1 MVTGFVTNFL
11 SRPDRGWS
19 FSKNMK
25 RISRRTLQKHRFVGS
40 TQYSLPVR
48 SPELAPL
55 SVGTRP
61 STAVGVAEQYGLGTF
76 ELGNR
81 RYLGGKSKLLEFI
94 QVEMTKALGK
104 GPDSVFDV
112 FAGTGVVGYHFAAQG
127 VPVISNDLL
136 QHNYFGLQTFM
147 GPQKIDLKQ
156 LAEKL
161 IHLQNLPAKKN
172 YFSEHFGGNF
182 FSDLNA
188 EKIGVIRDEIE
199 LIASNLR
206 EKAALVTSLIYAA
219 DRVANTV
226 GHYDAFHR
234 GQDIQTP
241 IELKLPNILRLKTS
255 SNEAY
260 CQDSITLAPQVKVE
274 VAYLDPPYN
283 SRQYSDAYH
292 LLENLAAWEKP
303 EVHGVA
309 KKMDRSH
316 LKSDFCGKA
325 APKTFAEIISKL
337 KSKIIMVSYNNTS
350 ESLNSRSNAAI
361 SDEEIIQSLKSRGR
375 VSVKEVAFNGFTA
388 GKTRKREHTE
398 RLFIC
403 KVKD

>member
-1 MVTGFVTNFL
+1 M
-11 SRPDRGWS
+11 
-19 FSKNMK
+19 
-25 RISRRTLQKHRFVGS
+25 
-40 TQYSLPVR
+40 R
-48 SPELAPL
+48 SSELFGM
-55 SVGTRP
+55 SVGERYP
-61 STAVGVAEQYGLGTF
+61 TAIEVARQFGLGTF
-76 ELGNR
+76 DLGNR
-81 RYLGGKSKLLEFI
+81 RYLGGKSKLLKFI
-94 QVEMTKALGK
+94 QTEMENALGK
-104 GPDSVFDV
+104 AADSLFDV
-112 FAGTGVVGYHFAAQG
+112 FAGTGVVGYHFAAQEIQ
-127 VPVISNDLL
+127 VISNDLL

-147 GPQKIDLKQ
+147 GPQSIDLKQ
-156 LAEKL
+156 LAEK
-161 IHLQNLPAKKN
+161 IVYLQNISAKKN

-188 EKIGVIRDEIE
+188 KKIGVIRDEIE
-199 LIASNLR
+199 IIASNLR

-234 GQDIQTP
+234 GQDIQTT
-241 IELKLPNILRLKTS
+241 IELKLPNILPLKS
-255 SNEAY
+255 NVNEAY
-260 CQDSITLAPQVKVE
+260 CQDSITLAPQVKAE

-309 KKMDRSH
+309 KKMNRSH

-325 APKTFAEIISKL
+325 APKKFAELISKL
-337 KSKIIMVSYNNTS
+337 DTELIMVSYNNTLG
-350 ESLNSRSNAAI
+350 SLNPRSNAAI
-361 SDEEIIQSLKSRGR
+361 ADEEIIHSLKSRGK

-388 GKTRKREHTE
+388 GKTKKREHSE

>member
-1 MVTGFVTNFL
+1 M
-11 SRPDRGWS
+11 
-19 FSKNMK
+19 
-25 RISRRTLQKHRFVGS
+25 
-40 TQYSLPVR
+40 
-48 SPELAPL
+48 
-55 SVGTRP
+55 
-61 STAVGVAEQYGLGTF
+61 GTF

-81 RYLGGKSKLLEFI
+81 RYLGGKSKLLDFI
-94 QVEMTKALGK
+94 QDEAIKALGK
-104 GPDSVFDV
+104 TPNSVFDV
-112 FAGTGVVGYHFAAQG
+112 FAGTGVVGYHFATQG
-127 VPVISNDLL
+127 VQVISNDLL

-156 LAEKL
+156 LAAK
-161 IHLQNLPAKKN
+161 INQLQNLSPKRN
-172 YFSEHFGGNF
+172 YFSEHFAGNF
-182 FSDLNA
+182 FSELNA
-188 EKIGVIRDEIE
+188 KKIGVIRDEIE
-199 LIASNLR
+199 VIASNLR

-234 GQDIQTP
+234 RQDIQTP
-241 IELKLPNILRLKTS
+241 IELKLPNILRLKTTA
-255 SNEAY
+255 NEAY
-260 CQDSITLAPQVKVE
+260 CQDAILIAAQVKAE

-292 LLENLAAWEKP
+292 LLENLATWEKP

-316 LKSDFCGKA
+316 LKSNFCGKA
-325 APKTFAEIISKL
+325 APQAFAELISKL
-337 KSKIIMVSYNNTS
+337 ETRLIVVSYNNTS

-361 SDEEIIQSLKSRGR
+361 SDEEILMSLKSRGK
-375 VSVKEVAFNGFTA
+375 VFVKEIAFNGFTT
-388 GKTRKREHTE
+388 GKTKKRDHSE

>member
-1 MVTGFVTNFL
+1 MAKVLTEY
-11 SRPDRGWS
+11 P
-19 FSKNMK
+19 K
-25 RISRRTLQKHRFVGS
+25 KHQLVGS
-40 TQYSLPVR
+40 TQYSLPMR
-48 SPELAPL
+48 SPEIALP
-55 SVGTRP
+55 SVGALP
-61 STAVGVAEQYGLGTF
+61 STAAGVAEQYGLGTF

-94 QVEMTKALGK
+94 QTEMEKALGK
-104 GPDSVFDV
+104 APDSLFDV
-112 FAGTGVVGYHFAAQG
+112 FAGTGVVGYHFAAQEI
-127 VPVISNDLL
+127 PVISNDLL

-147 GPQKIDLKQ
+147 GPQSIDLKQ
-156 LAEKL
+156 LAEK
-161 IHLQNLPAKKN
+161 IVHLQNLSAKKN

-182 FSDLNA
+182 FSDSNA
-188 EKIGVIRDEIE
+188 KKIGVMRDEIE
-199 LIASNLR
+199 IIASNLR

-241 IELKLPNILRLKTS
+241 IELKLPNILQLKS
-255 SNEAY
+255 NANEAF
-260 CQDSITLAPQVKVE
+260 CQDSITLAPQVKAE

-325 APKTFAEIISKL
+325 APKTFAELISKL
-337 KSKIIMVSYNNTS
+337 DTKLIMVSYNNTS

-361 SDEEIIQSLKSRGR
+361 PDEEIIHSLKSRGK

-388 GKTRKREHTE
+388 GKTKKREHSE

>member
-1 MVTGFVTNFL
+1 M
-11 SRPDRGWS
+11 
-19 FSKNMK
+19 
-25 RISRRTLQKHRFVGS
+25 Q
-40 TQYSLPVR
+40 
-48 SPELAPL
+48 SPEVALPSVVAPPFTA
-55 SVGTRP
+55 TR
-61 STAVGVAEQYGLGTF
+61 VAEEYGLETF

-94 QVEMTKALGK
+94 QSEMQKALGK
-104 GPDSVFDV
+104 SPDSFFDV
-112 FAGTGVVGYHFAAQG
+112 FAGTGVVGYHFAVQG
-127 VPVISNDLL
+127 ISVTSNDLL
-136 QHNYFGLQTFM
+136 QHNYFALQAFM
-147 GPQKIDLKQ
+147 GQESIDLKQ
-156 LAEKL
+156 LAEK
-161 IHLQNLPAKKN
+161 ITHLQNLSVKKN

-182 FSDLNA
+182 YSDLNA
-188 EKIGVIRDEIE
+188 KKIGVIRAEIE
-199 LIASNLR
+199 VIASSFR

-241 IELKLPNILRLKTS
+241 IELKLPNILQLKS
-255 SNEAY
+255 NSNEVY
-260 CQDSITLAPQVKVE
+260 CQDSKTLSPKVRTE

-325 APKTFAEIISKL
+325 APKTFAELVSKL
-337 KSKIIMVSYNNTS
+337 ETKLIMVSYNNTS

-361 SDEEIIQSLKSRGR
+361 PDEEIIHSLKSRGK
-375 VSVKEVAFNGFTA
+375 VSVKEIAFNGFTA
-388 GKTRKREHTE
+388 GKTKKREHSE

-403 KVKD
+403 KVID